1 MTRFLISF
9 LGIIMLINLTGCGGE
24 DMDYKKACSEK
35 DWPKAYSIVDKLKQ
49 EALPH
54 YEKWQSA
61 NGTRYGWA
69 IEAEVNYNAA
79 MSKYEEAYR
88 YVVLQ
93 ETMSELEQGN
103 LMRIAAIVK
112 EQNADWVYEELIQIA
127 ESIGE
132 KDLSQKLTEM
142 AGANKTNSR
151 QSLNEGNLSS
161 EDNQVS
167 DDDDINNSIERAQKE
182 AEDAVNAAQKEAEE
196 AVNAAMKDAQD
207 AVNSAMRNVR

>member
-49 EALPH
+49 EALPY
-54 YEKWQSA
+54 YEKWQKA
-61 NGTRYGWA
+61 NGTRYSWA
-69 IEAEVNYNAA
+69 IEAEVNYYAA
-79 MSKYEEAYR
+79 VSKYEEAYR

-142 AGANKTNSR
+142 ASANKINSR

-161 EDNQVS
+161 KDKQVS
-167 DDDDINNSIERAQKE
+167 DDDDIHNSYEQVQKE
-182 AEDAVNAAQKEAEE
+182 AED